1 MSMHL
6 FAPLALRDVTLKNR
20 VLVSPMCQYSCE
32 DGMATD
38 WHLVH
43 LGSRAVGGAAA
54 VIAEA
59 TAVEPEGRI
68 SPQDLGLW
76 TDAHAEPLARVARF
90 VREQGAVPGIQ
101 LAHAGRKAS
110 TRRPWDS
117 YGVILPGDGGWLP
130 FAPSPI
136 PFSPGDPT
144 PRALDAAGIERV
156 LAAFARAAARAVAA
170 GFELL
175 EIHSAHGYLLHEFL
189 SPLANARTDEWGGS
203 FENRTRLLRDVVA
216 RVRRVWP
223 DRLPLSVRISATDWV
238 DGGWDID
245 QSVELARAL
254 APLGVDLIDAS
265 SGGMVPKATIPLGS
279 GYQTP
284 FAARIRREA
293 GVATGAVGMITS
305 AAQAD
310 HIVRNG
316 EADVVLLAR
325 ALLRDPY
332 WPLHAAH
339 ELGQDVT
346 WPSQYLRAAPPRV
359 R

>member
-1 MSMHL
+1 MHL
-6 FAPLALRDVTLKNR
+6 FSPLALRGVTLKNR
-20 VLVSPMCQYSCE
+20 VLVSPMCQYSCT
-32 DGMATD
+32 DGMAND

-68 SPQDLGLW
+68 SPEDLGLW
-76 TDAHAEPLARVARF
+76 SDAHAEPLARIARF
-90 VREQGAVPGIQ
+90 IRANGAVPGIQ

-110 TRRPWDS
+110 TRRPWDH
-117 YGVILPGDGGWLP
+117 YGVILPADGGWLP
-130 FAPSPI
+130 WAPSPI
-136 PFSPGDPT
+136 PFSAGDPT

-156 LAAFARAAARAVAA
+156 LAAFAAAAGRAAAA

-203 FENRTRLLRDVVA
+203 FDNRTRLLRETVA

-238 DGGWDID
+238 DGGWDAG
-245 QSVELARAL
+245 QSVALARAL
-254 APLGVDLIDAS
+254 APLGADLIDAS
-265 SGGMVPKATIPLGS
+265 SGGMVPKADVPLGP

-284 FAARIRREA
+284 FATRIRREA
-293 GVATGAVGMITS
+293 GVPSGAVGLITS
-305 AAQAD
+305 PAQAD
-310 HIVRNG
+310 QIVRNG
-316 EADVVLLAR
+316 EADVVFLAR

-339 ELGQDVT
+339 ELGHDVT
-346 WPSQYLRAAPPRV
+346 WPSQYLRAAPPRP